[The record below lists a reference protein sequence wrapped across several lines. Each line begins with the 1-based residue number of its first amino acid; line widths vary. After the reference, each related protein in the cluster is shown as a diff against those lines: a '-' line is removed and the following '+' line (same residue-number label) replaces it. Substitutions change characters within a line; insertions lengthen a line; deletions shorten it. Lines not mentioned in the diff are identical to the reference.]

1 MYPVDVYAKVPR
13 TVSLEHPLSS
23 AFAVD
28 DKARASAVTAAI
40 VKVFRM
46 VLCFMRNLLFRLDQ
60 SGLPVPIRLTTN
72 KESREWKL
80 QRPGRK
86 A

>member
-1 MYPVDVYAKVPR
+1 VA
-13 TVSLEHPLSS
+13 LEHPKLSD
-23 AFAVD
+23 FAVD

-46 VLCFMRNLLFRLDQ
+46 VLCFMRNLLFRFDQ
-60 SGLPVPIRLTTN
+60 SGLPVSIRLTTD
-72 KESREWKL
+72 KESQDWKL

-86 A
+86 T